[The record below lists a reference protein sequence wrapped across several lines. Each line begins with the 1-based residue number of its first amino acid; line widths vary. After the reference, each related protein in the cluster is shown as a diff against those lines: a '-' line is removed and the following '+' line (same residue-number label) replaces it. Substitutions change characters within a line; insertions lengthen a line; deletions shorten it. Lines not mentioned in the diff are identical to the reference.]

1 MYTLVMILS
10 QMKGRDKSMITRT
23 AFDIDCN
30 PVIPECG
37 YSCPKCIQEI
47 ETTLSSKDGVS
58 KVYMGEETEEGKVIV
73 EHDSAV
79 TTEDQ
84 LIEVF
89 KMLPSY
95 YEGFFI
101 PTIIKS

>member
-1 MYTLVMILS
+1 V
-10 QMKGRDKSMITRT
+10 ITRT

-37 YSCPKCIQEI
+37 FACPKCIQEI
-47 ETTLSSKDGVS
+47 EATLSSKDGVS
-58 KVYMGEETEEGKVIV
+58 RIYIGEGAEEGRVII
-73 EHDSAV
+73 EHDPAIASV
-79 TTEDQ
+79 DQ

-89 KMLPSY
+89 KKLPSF

-101 PTIIKS
+101 PTVIES